1 VSERKMSALNERSAL
16 GERYST
22 VTWAITFGFA
32 TALIIAGVLYYSFND
47 KLILKRSIAITPP
60 PVAAPVAVPLVPIVP
75 QTK

>member
-1 VSERKMSALNERSAL
+1 MSERKMPVLNERSAL

-22 VTWAITFGFA
+22 VTWAIAFGFA

-47 KLILKRSIAITPP
+47 ALILKRSIAITPP
-60 PVAAPVAVPLVPIVP
+60 SVAAPVTVPLVPVVP

>member
-1 VSERKMSALNERSAL
+1 MPAQNKRSAL

-32 TALIIAGVLYYSFND
+32 TALILAGALYYSFKD
-47 KLILKRSIAITPP
+47 ELILKRSIAITPP
-60 PVAAPVAVPLVPIVP
+60 SLIAPVTGPRVPIVP